1 MKRIIWL
8 ILVSLSILCVA
19 SPVISQSDEGD
30 SKITIFVSKFQDSSG
45 ETGRSW
51 WYGAGIQDVGESF
64 REYVKNALLATG
76 QFRVFDFEK
85 TAEETERLNQIA
97 AATNPDA
104 SIEQSQLAMHAYV
117 IEGAIVNVNS
127 VQKGSGGIGAIL
139 GAATGVAGDRKLD
152 IITVTVTVNMRDQKT
167 GETLFSEKLTGEK
180 KRESYVIITDQGA
193 GASGSSGERA
203 GDVCFAMEDA
213 ASKILD
219 FVLEKFPIQGTI
231 LKVTD
236 DRKYAYVDLGSKHGL
251 KEGDVLTIVEMV
263 EVDLGFEIIYEAKEV
278 GYCVVADVIDETH
291 CKVAKK
297 KGELV
302 EGATVQVSR
311 KKKD

>member
-1 MKRIIWL
+1 MRNWIIVFL
-8 ILVSLSILCVA
+8 ISAVAVLSAFPA
-19 SPVISQSDEGD
+19 SAADDDQ
-30 SKITIFVSKFQDSSG
+30 KITIYVAKFVDSSG

-85 TAEETERLNQIA
+85 TAEETEELNQIA

-104 SIEQSQLAMHAYV
+104 SIDQSELEMHEYV

-139 GAATGVAGDRKLD
+139 GAATGVGGDRKLD

-180 KRESYVIITDQGA
+180 KRESYVVVTDQGA
-193 GASGSSGERA
+193 AATGSSGERA
-203 GDVCFAMEDA
+203 GDVGFALDDA
-213 ASKILD
+213 AWKIIG
-219 FVLEKFPIQGTI
+219 FVLDKFPIQGTI
-231 LKVTD
+231 LKVVD
-236 DRKYAYVDLGSKHGL
+236 KGKYAYVDLGSSHGI
-251 KEGDVLTIVEMV
+251 KEGDLLLIIEYK
-263 EVDLGFEIIYEAKEV
+263 EIDLGFEIIYEAKEV
-278 GYCVVADVIDETH
+278 GVCKVAQVIDETH
-291 CKVAKK
+291 CKVGKK
-297 KGELV
+297 KGELK
-302 EGATVQVSR
+302 EGATVQVAS
-311 KKKD
+311 KGK

>member
-1 MKRIIWL
+1 MKKVLL
-8 ILVSLSILCVA
+8 ITILGLLVLCNATSV
-19 SPVISQSDEGD
+19 SSQSDEDD

-85 TAEETERLNQIA
+85 TAEETEELNQIA

-104 SIEQSQLAMHAYV
+104 AIDQSQLAMHAYV

-127 VQKGSGGIGAIL
+127 IQKGSGAIGALL
-139 GAATGVAGDRKLD
+139 GAYTGVGGDRKLD

-180 KRESYVIITDQGA
+180 KRETYVIITDQGA
-193 GASGSSGERA
+193 AGSGSSGERA
-203 GDVCFAMEDA
+203 GDVGYAMEDA
-213 ASKILD
+213 ANKILD

-251 KEGDVLTIVEMV
+251 KEGDLLTIVEMQ

-278 GYCVVADVIDETH
+278 GYCVVAQVIDETH

-302 EGATVQVSR
+302 EGATVQVSK